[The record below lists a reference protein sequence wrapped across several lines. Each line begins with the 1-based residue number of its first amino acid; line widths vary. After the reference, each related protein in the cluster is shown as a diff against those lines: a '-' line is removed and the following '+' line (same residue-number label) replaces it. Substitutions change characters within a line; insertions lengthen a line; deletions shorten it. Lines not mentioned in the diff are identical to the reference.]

1 MPRTCTASA
10 IIHYHD
16 NLGRCGKHLG
26 TITLTDGKSLK
37 VWLDKVLGDELH
49 RQCRQLA
56 AFPPHE
62 VRYQFRHSDKW
73 GDSLTLIQSTLA
85 DYELADLARAADEA
99 RGRSHKQGGFVAEQ
113 ISKRVQRTVDDQRKE
128 DERTHEREMG
138 RVG

>member
-1 MPRTCTASA
+1 MKTFTASA

-37 VWLDKVLGDELH
+37 VWLDDTLGDELH

-56 AFPPHE
+56 AFPSHE

-73 GDSLTLIQSTLA
+73 GDSLTMIESTKT
-85 DYELADLARAADEA
+85 DYELRDMAREIDEQ
-99 RGRSHKQGGFVAEQ
+99 RGRLKPNSYLGSRLK
-113 ISKRVQRTVDDQRKE
+113 KDVQTQVDDEQRQIPEHKALM
-128 DERTHEREMG
+128 ERG
-138 RVG
+138 